1 MKKISFTYRLSA
13 LFLSVLM
20 LFSTVGFSLDV
31 HYCGGKV
38 KSFSFYGKAETCKM
52 MSQTDAPSCHMD
64 SKKTCHQKQSN
75 ASFSKKGCCDKKT
88 FTLQNL
94 DVSKVVNGIEW
105 ATADLQLI
113 TVYILANFNLFQTE
127 VSKTIYSVYSP
138 PVLNHDVAI
147 LHQVFLI

>member
-13 LFLSVLM
+13 LFLAILM
-20 LFSTVGFSLDV
+20 LFSTVGFSLDI

-52 MSQTDAPSCHMD
+52 MSKTSTVSCHNA
-64 SKKTCHQKQSN
+64 SKKTCSQNESN
-75 ASFSKKGCCDKKT
+75 NGFSKKSCCDQKT

-94 DVSKVVNGIEW
+94 DDSKVINGIEW
-105 ATADLQLI
+105 TTADLQLI
-113 TVYILANFNLFQTE
+113 TVYVLANFNLFQTE

-138 PVLNHDVAI
+138 PILNHDVAI